1 MKETTG
7 TSLKGIAAS
16 AGIAIGTAL
25 IWHAGPVA
33 DNDPPVR
40 ADDVGV
46 ELERLSAAV
55 EAATGELHQ
64 LALQTRQRLGDKEAE
79 IFETHGLLLEDPEF
93 IGVVR
98 EKIRSELRSAPSAVS
113 ATTDEIVALFGELD
127 DDYLSARAADIR
139 DVSRRIIRHLTGTS
153 GPAAGE
159 QSGPFIVLADD
170 LTPSDTASLDPQ
182 LVAGFATRIGGYTSH
197 SSILA
202 RSYGI
207 PAIVG
212 IGPCLER
219 IQEGDLLILD
229 GNEGILHIAPDE
241 AAVQTYRTR
250 MEEQQERQRL
260 LAHYLHEP
268 TQSRDGFALRLK
280 ANIGSA
286 EDAALAKAAGA
297 EGIGLFRTEFLYM
310 DRDRLPT
317 EEEQYTA
324 YCRVAQ
330 AFPDG
335 EPIIIRTLD
344 IGGDKTLPYLPLPTE
359 ANPFLGQ
366 RAIRLCLAHED
377 IFRTQLRAILRASV
391 AGHVKIM
398 FPMIATLGEWRQ
410 ARSLVHEVQAEL
422 RTEGIPFRE
431 DVPLGIMIEIP
442 AAALLAERFAREVDF
457 FSIGTN
463 DLVQYTMAADRMNE
477 ALAYLT
483 DPFHPAV
490 LSLIAGVIQAAQ
502 RHCKPV
508 SMCGEMAG
516 TREALPLLLGLGLQ
530 EFSMGKG
537 AILPARALLAQ
548 LDSVDTAR
556 LAEEALL
563 LDHPEEI
570 RELCKSYL
578 MEVTNN
584 Q

>member
-1 MKETTG
+1 METTK

-16 AGIAIGTAL
+16 GGIAIGTAV
-25 IWHAGPVA
+25 IWHARLGTNHETSIRP
-33 DNDPPVR
+33 
-40 ADDVGV
+40 DDVAV
-46 ELERLSAAV
+46 ELEQLTAAV
-55 EAATGELHQ
+55 AAANKELHV
-64 LALQTRQRLGDKEAE
+64 LAEQTRQRLGDKEAE

-93 IGVVR
+93 IGVVQ
-98 EKIRSELRSAPSAVS
+98 EKIRCEFKSATSAVA
-113 ATTDEIVALFGELD
+113 ATMDGIIALFAELD
-127 DDYLSARAADIR
+127 DEYLSARSADIR
-139 DVSRRIIRHLTGTS
+139 DVSRRIMRHLAGTP
-153 GPAAGE
+153 GVVDE
-159 QSGPFIVLADD
+159 QRSGPFIVLADD
-170 LTPSDTASLDPQ
+170 LTPSDTAGLDPQ

-212 IGPCLER
+212 LGPRLEI

-229 GNEGILHIAPDE
+229 GNEGLLHLAVDE
-241 AAVQTYRTR
+241 AMVQEYRNR
-250 MEEQQERQRL
+250 MEEQQEQQRL
-260 LAHYLHEP
+260 AAHYLHKP
-268 TQSRDGFALRLK
+268 TQSRDGCALQLK

-286 EDAALAKAAGA
+286 EDATLAKAAGA

-310 DRDRLPT
+310 GRDSLPT

-330 AFPDG
+330 AFPDS

-344 IGGDKTLPYLPLPTE
+344 IGGDKTLPYLSLPVE

-391 AGHVKIM
+391 AGNVNIM
-398 FPMIATLGEWRQ
+398 FPMIATLAEWRK
-410 ARSLVHEVQAEL
+410 AKSLVHEVQEEL
-422 RTEGIPFRE
+422 RAAGIPFRE
-431 DVPLGIMIEIP
+431 NLPLGIMIEIP
-442 AAALLAERFAREVDF
+442 AAALMAERFAREVDF

-502 RHCKPV
+502 RHHIPV

-537 AILPARALLAQ
+537 VILPARALLAQ

-563 LDHPEEI
+563 LDSAEEI
-570 RELCKSYL
+570 KELCARYLTRLTKS
-578 MEVTNN
+578 
-584 Q
+584 